1 MPGERERL
9 SASDASNVVM
19 DSPDQ
24 VNVPLVV
31 GVLGVGG
38 FVSAGGEADV
48 DLLRADLAARLGG
61 SPSPGLVR
69 FAQRVQDD
77 GRSLVWEDC
86 RPDLTWHVR
95 LAAPVDGLDGLA
107 GLAATL
113 MTSPLPLDRPLW
125 ELLIVPGAGAGG
137 PGMILRAHHCVAD
150 GVAGVRLLQHLF
162 GDGASPGTGPGVPAA
177 APAPAT
183 EPPQR
188 RPRWKTVATGV
199 TRVSSIFRATV
210 PPTVLLGPI
219 GPRRGVAFADIELE
233 PLARA
238 AKRVGATVN
247 DALLAAVT
255 VAAEAALRADGHP
268 VPPVLPASVPVA
280 LPGRGASG
288 NAVGVMLVPLATG
301 GPDSVPRL
309 TRIAALTRAAKAEAR
324 AQGTFELTRTRWGS
338 RLFAWLARRQRFIAL
353 FVTNVRGPDQSLTV
367 AGAPLERMWPV
378 AVIQGNVRFGVA
390 AMSYTGRLGVAVHV
404 DARALRAPV
413 AGRALGDE
421 LARIA
426 TPVAPPVPSLPEEG
440 RDEARPIAP

>member
-9 SASDASNVVM
+9 SPSDASNVVM

-38 FVSAGGEADV
+38 FVSAGGEVDV
-48 DLLRADLAARLGG
+48 DLLRASLAARLDG
-61 SPSPGLVR
+61 SSSPGLLRLV
-69 FAQRVQDD
+69 QRVQDD
-77 GRSLVWEDC
+77 GRALVWEDC

-95 LAAPVDGLDGLA
+95 LVSPVDGLDGLAGLA

-162 GDGASPGTGPGVPAA
+162 GDGASPGTAPGAPPA
-177 APAPAT
+177 APAPAVD
-183 EPPQR
+183 PPQR
-188 RPRWKTVATGV
+188 RPRWKTVVTGV
-199 TRVSSIFRATV
+199 TRVASVFRATV

-219 GPRRGVAFADIELE
+219 GPRRGVAFADVELE
-233 PLARA
+233 PLSRA
-238 AKRVGATVN
+238 AKGVGATVN
-247 DALLAAVT
+247 DALLAAVA
-255 VAAEAALRADGHP
+255 VAAEAALRAGGHP
-268 VPPVLPASVPVA
+268 GPPVLPASVPVA

-288 NAVGVMLVPLATG
+288 NAVGVMLVPLAIG
-301 GPDSVPRL
+301 VPDSVPRL
-309 TRIAALTRAAKAEAR
+309 TRIAPLTRAAKAEAR

-353 FVTNVRGPDQSLTV
+353 FVTNVRGPDRLLTV

-390 AMSYTGRLGVAVHV
+390 AMSYAGRLGVAVHA
-404 DARALRAPV
+404 DADVLQAPV

-426 TPVAPPVPSLPEEG
+426 TPLTRPDPVG
-440 RDEARPIAP
+440 

>member
-9 SASDASNVVM
+9 SASDASNLVM

-38 FVSAGGEADV
+38 FVSAAGEADL
-48 DLLRADLAARLGG
+48 DLLRADLAARLRD
-61 SPSPGLVR
+61 SSSSGLVR
-69 FAQRVQDD
+69 FTQRVQDE

-95 LAAPVDGLDGLA
+95 QAAPVDGLDGLA
-107 GLAATL
+107 GMAATL
-113 MTSPLPLDRPLW
+113 MTHPLPLDRPLW
-125 ELLIVPGAGAGG
+125 ELLIVPGAGTDG
-137 PGMILRAHHCVAD
+137 PGIILRAHHCVAD
-150 GVAGVRLLQHLF
+150 GVAGVRLLQDLF
-162 GDGASPGTGPGVPAA
+162 GDDASPNTAPGAPAA
-177 APAPAT
+177 APAPT
-183 EPPQR
+183 VEPPQPR
-188 RPRWKTVATGV
+188 RPRWKAVATGV

-219 GPRRGVAFADIELE
+219 GPQRGVAFADVEFGALS
-233 PLARA
+233 RA
-238 AKRVGATVN
+238 AKGVGATVN

-268 VPPVLPASVPVA
+268 VPPMLPASVPVA
-280 LPGRGASG
+280 LPGRGDSG
-288 NAVGVMLVPLATG
+288 NAVGVMLVPLAMG
-301 GPDSVPRL
+301 VPGSVPRL

-353 FVTNVRGPDQSLTV
+353 FVTNVRGPDRLLTV
-367 AGAPLERMWPV
+367 AGAPVERMWPV

-390 AMSYTGRLGVAVHV
+390 AMSYAGRLGVAVHA
-404 DARALRAPV
+404 DAEALPVPV

-421 LARIA
+421 LTRIA
-426 TPVAPPVPSLPEEG
+426 SGEVRPRG
-440 RDEARPIAP
+440 RES